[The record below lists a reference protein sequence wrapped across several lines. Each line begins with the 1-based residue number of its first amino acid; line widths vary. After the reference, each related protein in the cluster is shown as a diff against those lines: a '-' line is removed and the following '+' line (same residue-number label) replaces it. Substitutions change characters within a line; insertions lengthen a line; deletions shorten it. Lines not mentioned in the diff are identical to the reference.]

1 MRKIVLLMS
10 IICLTA
16 MAAGCEDNNMVV
28 LMCEGGACPDG
39 GGRTESEVQNPPQPG
54 ENDPDLGSQDP
65 TNSGPG
71 TQDPTQPVKPDPV
84 NPEDPG
90 DPTQSGPE
98 AQDPTQPENPE
109 PTDPG
114 PCVGA
119 CNPTDPSNPEPGDPI
134 APSDGPGTGK
144 SGDTC
149 EVDADCD
156 IKDNLVCQ
164 SGVCDVKENGP
175 KPKCEEG
182 NACGGCECLAPME
195 CKNDVCVNSPSNPEP
210 SGCEGNGKCDDI
222 EECVNYKCVDRC
234 SDKVCMA
241 EQLCAHNYLVGNYVS
256 SDCEG
261 KLNHLDLVCNN
272 NSLGWGVCAF
282 DRNYWECKK
291 EGSNYSWERD
301 ECGVG
306 KRCIEVRYYMGIL
319 GAMLSGSEII
329 KVTVRCI
336 DQK

>member
-1 MRKIVLLMS
+1 MRKIMLLMS

-28 LMCEGGACPDG
+28 LMCDGGACPEGSGSAGLND
-39 GGRTESEVQNPPQPG
+39 SEPAK
-54 ENDPDLGSQDP
+54 PDTQDSTKP
-65 TNSGPG
+65 VEPEKPGPG
-71 TQDPTQPVKPDPV
+71 TQDPTQTEKPGAQDPSQPGK
-84 NPEDPG
+84 PEDP
-90 DPTQSGPE
+90 DNPTGPE
-98 AQDPTQPENPE
+98 IPT
-109 PTDPG
+109 G
-114 PCVGA
+114 PDM
-119 CNPTDPSNPEPGDPI
+119 PHEPGNGSETGGIGD
-134 APSDGPGTGK
+134 ACGTN
-144 SGDTC
+144 T
-149 EVDADCD
+149 DCNND
-156 IKDNLVCQ
+156 LVCQ
-164 SGVCDVKENGP
+164 SGVCGIEEP
-175 KPKCEEG
+175 EPKCDEG
-182 NACGGCECLAPME
+182 AACVGCECHAPME

-306 KRCIEVRYYMGIL
+306 KRCVEVRYYMGIL
-319 GAMLSGSEII
+319 GAILSGSDIN